1 MRKEIK
7 AVIFDLDGVIV
18 DTARFHYIA
27 WKNLA
32 DRLGFD
38 FTPDHNELLKG
49 IGRME
54 SLDILLSIGKIKATE
69 DEKKRWAAEKNE
81 AYVALCNEMK
91 AGDVLP
97 GVIGFLQDLKNQG
110 IKIGLGSASKNAPLI
125 LDRTG
130 IQDFFDVIID
140 GNRITKGKPDPQVF
154 LLGAEELGVKASECM
169 VFEDALAGIKAAKAA
184 GMAAIG
190 VGEKDNLPGSD
201 RIIEGFS
208 GLTWKDFSQIP
219 DHA

>member
-18 DTARFHYIA
+18 DTAKFHYIA

-69 DEKKRWAAEKNE
+69 DEKTSWAAEKNE

-97 GVIGFLQDLKNQG
+97 GVVAFLQDLKKQG